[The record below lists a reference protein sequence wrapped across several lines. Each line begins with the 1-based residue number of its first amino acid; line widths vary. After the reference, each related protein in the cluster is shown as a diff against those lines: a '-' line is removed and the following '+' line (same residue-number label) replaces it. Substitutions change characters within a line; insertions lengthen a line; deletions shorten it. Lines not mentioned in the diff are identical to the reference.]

1 MQEKAAKEV
10 VENGRRKG
18 EAMRMAGYSKAIQI
32 APTKVTKSKGWKEI
46 MANYFP
52 DDYMAKKHRQ
62 LFEKQETMARNNV
75 KTGKIEIIKT
85 GEIDANAVKSALDMG
100 YKLKGKYAA
109 EDQTVLVETLEQRL
123 KRLKKENEES

>member
-1 MQEKAAKEV
+1 
-10 VENGRRKG
+10 
-18 EAMRMAGYSKAIQI
+18 MAGYSNAIQI